1 MINLWY
7 SEKYWRHSK
16 TCSGPQKVIQN
27 LIEALDECK
36 VPYAIN
42 EDKYDFNYLIQYDAE
57 AYEKHERLEH
67 DSCVIGPQ
75 IWPFNE
81 YGSFLK
87 DNPQYYKKLIVPGE
101 SVYQS
106 FIDQGY
112 QKDKLAKWPVGI
124 KDINVERSEDIKIL
138 VYFKRRSQDE
148 LDHVI
153 SNLNYP
159 YHILRYGSYDQE
171 EFYNALQECNYG
183 IVIDGPESQGIAIQ
197 EMMSSN
203 MPLLIWDNTEWE
215 EMPGLMNP
223 VPTSVN
229 YWSSECGEKFYREE
243 EFSDAFNKLI
253 NNKYHPKEYVKR
265 ELSYKVSVEK
275 LMEIFKQ

>member
-36 VPYAIN
+36 ISYAIN

-57 AYEKHERLEH
+57 AYKRHECLEH
-67 DSCVIGPQ
+67 DSCIIGPQ
-75 IWPFNE
+75 IWPFDE

-112 QKDKLAKWPVGI
+112 QKDKLVKWPVGI

-159 YHILRYGSYDQE
+159 YHILRYGSYTQE

-203 MPLLIWDNTEWE
+203 MPLLIWDNVEWE

-229 YWSSECGEKFYREE
+229 YWSNECGEKFYREE
-243 EFSDAFNKLI
+243 EFSDSFNKLI

-265 ELSYKVSVEK
+265 ELSYKVSIEK